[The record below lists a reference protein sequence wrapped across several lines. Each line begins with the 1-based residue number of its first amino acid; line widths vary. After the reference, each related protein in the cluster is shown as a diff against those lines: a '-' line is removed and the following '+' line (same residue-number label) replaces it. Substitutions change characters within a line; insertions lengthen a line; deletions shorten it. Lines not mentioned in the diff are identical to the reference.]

1 MSPAMHPDDHIVMLD
16 MSAEMRRKRAK
27 LNDRVIPQR
36 VDEID
41 SVRKLGRR
49 EGLTRCVQRVGSPG
63 FSKFDKRQVIL
74 QRLTVCS
81 RDGMVLQ

>member
-16 MSAEMRRKRAK
+16 MSAEMRRKGAK

-49 EGLTRCVQRVGSPG
+49 EGLTRRCVQRVGSPG
-63 FSKFDKRQVIL
+63 FSKFDKR
-74 QRLTVCS
+74 
-81 RDGMVLQ
+81 